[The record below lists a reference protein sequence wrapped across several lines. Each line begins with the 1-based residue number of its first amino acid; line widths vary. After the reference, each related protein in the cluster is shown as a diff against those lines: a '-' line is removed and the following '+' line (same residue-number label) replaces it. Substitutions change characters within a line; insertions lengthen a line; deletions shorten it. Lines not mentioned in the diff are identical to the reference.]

1 MLLFLLLFVPFAE
14 PSASQSSNYS
24 VFPEKIALRD
34 PWDSQKILV
43 FKVKDGLATQFPSD
57 VQLQVEPAGLAAIE
71 GGIVRPRR
79 NGSGKVNVRL
89 GSWSTSVPLEVSNLD
104 SRHVP
109 DFLDQVEPVITG
121 LGCNSGACHGALA
134 GKGGLKLSLRAYDPL
149 SDHQAIVYQM
159 LGRRVD
165 RHEASKSLLIQKALG
180 EIRHGG
186 GKRLE
191 KGSTEH
197 ELLLAWIT
205 GGAPLRPS
213 EQSNFQGIEI
223 FPPVARLER
232 GQASQSVVMAKS
244 RDGTY
249 RDVTR
254 LAKFSSANESVCGVG
269 PDGGVTAIANGE
281 SAISAWFNN
290 MVAVNRVQV
299 PYAKGAVTQTPY
311 QFKPATWIDEIFLNR
326 WRELNIIPSAGISDD
341 EFLRRLW
348 IDCLGTLPS
357 SEILAEHRADQAP
370 GKRERWIE
378 RALSSDSFVDYW
390 TYKWSDLFLI
400 RTGRLQ
406 QSAVWA
412 FNSSIR
418 SAVRENWGWDRL
430 TRSMLTANGSTLQN
444 GLGNFFGIHRDP
456 AELAESVAV
465 TFMGQ
470 SIGCAKCHNHPMDKW
485 TQDQY
490 WGFANIF
497 GRIGLKAGQTD
508 GELVVCP
515 LPLGDVPHLR
525 TAKPVLPAPLDG
537 SVLDASAGADRR
549 VLFIHWLLA
558 KDNKFFARTQVNRL
572 WRHFFAR
579 GLVEPDDDM
588 RQTNP
593 SMLEPILARLAQEF
607 QTAGHDNRAIMRLI
621 LKSSAYQLS
630 SRPSSNNE
638 TEELFFSRYHPRRL
652 QAEVLLDAYS
662 QITRVPTAFESITP
676 GGGNGTTRYAG
687 YPLGIRAIQL
697 PDAAVSSPF
706 LDVFG
711 RPERLQACSC
721 ERSSETGIG
730 QVLQIANGQ
739 LLNEK
744 ITKPNNIVD
753 HWIKSHMTDPDLVTS
768 LFRSALARDPNTEE
782 MKSFLGRLN
791 GAKAGM
797 KREILEDCL
806 WALLT
811 SNEFLLN
818 H

>member
-1 MLLFLLLFVPFAE
+1 MLPVLLLFAPFADSNVN
-14 PSASQSSNYS
+14 PAANYS
-24 VFPEKIALRD
+24 VFPEKVVLRD

-43 FKVKDGLATQFPSD
+43 FQVKDGLATQFPSD
-57 VQLQVEPAGLAAIE
+57 VQLHVDPPGLAVIE
-71 GGIVRPRR
+71 AGTVRPRR
-79 NGSGKVNVRL
+79 NGSGKVNVRH
-89 GSWSTSVPLEVSNLD
+89 GSWSASVPIEVSNLD
-104 SRHVP
+104 SRNVP

-134 GKGGLKLSLRAYDPL
+134 GKGGLKLSLRAYDPS
-149 SDHQAIVYQM
+149 SDHQAIVFQM

-165 RHEASKSLLIQKALG
+165 RHDASKSLLIQKALG

-191 KGSTEH
+191 KGSAEH
-197 ELLLAWIT
+197 ELLLAWIA

-213 EQSNFQGIEI
+213 AQSNFQGIEI
-223 FPPVARLER
+223 VPPVARLEK
-232 GQASQSVVMAKS
+232 GQTSQSVVLAKS

-254 LAKFSSANESVCGVG
+254 LAKFSSANESVCGVA
-269 PDGGVTAIANGE
+269 PDGSVTAIANGE

-299 PYAKGAVTQTPY
+299 PYAKGAVTQTSY
-311 QFKPATWIDEIFLNR
+311 QFKPNTWIDEFLSNR

-357 SEILAEHRADQAP
+357 PELLAEYRADLVP
-370 GKRERWIE
+370 GKRDRWIE
-378 RALSSDSFVDYW
+378 KALSSETFVDYW
-390 TYKWSDLFLI
+390 TYKWSDLFLV

-412 FNSSIR
+412 FNASIR
-418 SAVRENWGWDRL
+418 SSVRENWGWDRL
-430 TRSMLTANGSTLQN
+430 TRSMLTANGSTLHN

-456 AELAESVAV
+456 AELAESVSV

-497 GRIGLKAGQTD
+497 GRIGLKTGQSD
-508 GELVVCP
+508 GEMVVCP

-525 TAKPVLPAPLDG
+525 TARPVLPAPLDG
-537 SVLDASAGADRR
+537 PVLSTAAGSDRR
-549 VLFIHWLLA
+549 ALFVDWLLA
-558 KDNKFFARTQVNRL
+558 KENQFFARTQANRL

-607 QTAGHDNRAIMRLI
+607 RTTGHDNKAIMRLI
-621 LKSSAYQLS
+621 LRSSAYQLS

-711 RPERLQACSC
+711 RPERLQSCSC

-744 ITKPNNIVD
+744 ISKANNIID
-753 HWIKSHMTDPDLVTS
+753 QWIKSQMADAELAAA
-768 LFRSALARDPNTEE
+768 LFRSALSRDPNTME
-782 MKSFLGRLN
+782 MKSFVGRLN

-797 KREILEDCL
+797 KREVLEDCL